1 MNGDNVGRT
10 LAEQPLVA
18 ALPFEKGGAD
28 DHSHAAAGEAERVV
42 NECLSEGERWVRA
55 DPIRDLG
62 FIGRP
67 AQEIANADRLLID
80 VSDPVTV
87 ERQAHDAGLELVVVS
102 RPKGDLLER
111 MKSEMRRT
119 APEGKP
125 FWPTATKRY
134 CTAEAKRD
142 QLVKVHRRLG
152 GVVIAAQG
160 IRAEESPRRA
170 KAQVVTVERRATSK
184 RIRDLS
190 PAEALAERK
199 PEERLVLNWLP
210 IFGVLIADVWAACDT
225 SVFELE
231 QRRALYRAYRETGD
245 AALLAAALDGW
256 TAHAAYVF
264 GSSRLSCALCVLAS
278 RQDLETGAIHNPALF
293 AELLAME
300 RESGFS
306 FQPNLRLAGLTAR

>member
-1 MNGDNVGRT
+1 MTAICRPTAASTLLDLPNVI
-10 LAEQPLVA
+10 AEALVTGA
-18 ALPFEKGGAD
+18 ALALSISGGKDSQAMLNLLTR
-28 DHSHAAAGEAERVV
+28 HPQRSLWSGKMLALHA
-42 NECLSEGERWVRA
+42 
-55 DPIRDLG
+55 DLG
-62 FIGRP
+62 RMEWRET
-67 AQEIANADRLLID
+67 AA
-80 VSDPVTV
+80 TV

>member
-1 MNGDNVGRT
+1 MNAICRPTAASTLLDLPNVI
-10 LAEQPLVA
+10 AEALVTGA
-18 ALPFEKGGAD
+18 ALALSISGGKDSQAMLNLLTR
-28 DHSHAAAGEAERVV
+28 HPQRSLWSGKMLVLHA
-42 NECLSEGERWVRA
+42 
-55 DPIRDLG
+55 DLG
-62 FIGRP
+62 RMEWRET
-67 AQEIANADRLLID
+67 AA
-80 VSDPVTV
+80 TV